1 MSDWEYR
8 LEFAQQLD
16 RQDPLRT
23 FREQFFIPQV
33 EGRPAIYFCGNS
45 LGLQPKNAAAYLEQE
60 LEKWR
65 ALGVEGHFRGEHPW
79 FSYHHWFKKPL
90 AHLVG
95 AYPDE
100 VVAMN
105 SLTVN
110 LHLLMVS
117 FYRPTP
123 QRYKILC
130 EAGAFPSDYYVIESQ
145 LQFHGFDPE
154 EGMVEVFP
162 RAGERIL
169 RTEDIVAKIEEVG
182 SQLALVLFPG
192 VQYYT
197 GQYFDLPAITRAAHK
212 VGAVAGFDLAHA
224 VGNVPLRL
232 HDWDVDFAAWC
243 SYKYLNSGPGSVG
256 GAFVHRRWHQQ
267 KDLPRFAGWWGYPEE
282 KRFEMKKGFIPMEG
296 VDSWQLSNAPIFSMA
311 VHRAAL
317 EIFEAA
323 GIERLRQKSEQLT
336 GFLEFVIRTAVQR
349 NPALEVE
356 IITPSDPQQRGCQLS
371 LFFHRGGQS
380 VIQQLRRS
388 GVIVDWREPNVMRVA
403 PVPLYNT
410 FEEVFRFGTLLEQ
423 VEVTEEG

>member
-1 MSDWEYR
+1 MSQWEYS
-8 LEFAQQLD
+8 LAFARQLD
-16 RQDPLRT
+16 QQDPLRA
-23 FREQFFIPQV
+23 FRERFHIPVV
-33 EGRPAIYFCGNS
+33 EGKPALYFCGNS
-45 LGLQPKNAAAYLEQE
+45 LGLQPKTVQAYITAE

-65 ALGVEGHFRGEHPW
+65 TLGVEGHFRGKDPW
-79 FSYHHWFKKPL
+79 FSYHHLFKTPL

-105 SLTVN
+105 ALTVN

-123 QRYKILC
+123 KRYKILC

-145 LQFHGFDPE
+145 LQFHGFDPDD
-154 EGMVEVFP
+154 GLVEVQP
-162 RAGERIL
+162 RAGEHTL
-169 RTEDIVAKIEEVG
+169 RTEDIVAKIQEVG
-182 SQLALVLFPG
+182 EQLAVVLFPG

-197 GQYFDLPAITRAAHK
+197 GQYFDIAAITAAAHQ

-224 VGNVPLRL
+224 VGNVPLQL
-232 HDWDVDFAAWC
+232 HQWQVDFAAWC

-256 GAFVHRRWHQQ
+256 GAFVHRRWHRQR
-267 KDLPRFAGWWGYPEE
+267 DLPRFAGWWGYPEE
-282 KRFEMKKGFIPMEG
+282 QRFEMKKGFIPMEG
-296 VDSWQLSNAPIFSMA
+296 VDSWQLSNAPILSMA
-311 VHRAAL
+311 AHRAAL
-317 EIFEAA
+317 EIFEEA

-336 GFLEFVIRTAVQR
+336 GYLEFVIRTAVNR

-371 LFFHRGGQS
+371 LFFRRGGRA
-380 VIQQLRRS
+380 VIAQLRRE

-410 FEEVFRFGTLLEQ
+410 FTEVFQFGKILEHVQVIEEV
-423 VEVTEEG
+423 